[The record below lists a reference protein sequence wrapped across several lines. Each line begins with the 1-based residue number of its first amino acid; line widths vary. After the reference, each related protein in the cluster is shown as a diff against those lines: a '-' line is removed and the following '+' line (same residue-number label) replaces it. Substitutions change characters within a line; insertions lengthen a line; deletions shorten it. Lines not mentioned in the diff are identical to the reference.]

1 VIRHRIAAVLFSI
14 AVTVAMAALDRT
26 PGATAMAQEP
36 AQSDRDPAE
45 ANRAPFALVDH
56 TGRAVTDRDFL
67 GRFLLIFFG
76 YTHCPDVCPM
86 DLAIM
91 SEAVDLLGDEGN
103 WVQPLFITIDPVRDT
118 VAVLA
123 NFVGH
128 FHPRL
133 IGLTGT
139 PEQVTAVA
147 KRYHARYQMFTPAE
161 GAEPESYLMDHTA
174 AFYLLGPDG
183 GGLALFNHA
192 TKAEDIAAVIR
203 QFIDRLP

>member
-103 WVQPLFITIDPVRDT
+103 W
-118 VAVLA
+118 
-123 NFVGH
+123 
-128 FHPRL
+128 
-133 IGLTGT
+133 
-139 PEQVTAVA
+139 
-147 KRYHARYQMFTPAE
+147 
-161 GAEPESYLMDHTA
+161 
-174 AFYLLGPDG
+174 
-183 GGLALFNHA
+183 
-192 TKAEDIAAVIR
+192 
-203 QFIDRLP
+203 